1 MCFLRFLTVLRMQ
14 SRQWKA
20 IEFEELVD
28 MKVIILSYTGNVGKT
43 TVVAHVLSPRM
54 GDASIIAVGKIDE
67 RVAELGVSVEVFNE
81 REYSKAFSELLMTDN
96 VIVDVGASNIE
107 EFLNG
112 MARFN
117 GIHIKCDCFIIP
129 VTSGTKEQ
137 RETMSMI
144 GTLET
149 LGVPPNKIRLLF
161 NRVEHSVEDEF
172 QILLEYVA
180 KSNNA
185 TVNTQAAI
193 YENELF
199 DLLAIKKLSIDK
211 LLNDSKDYKA
221 LLREDKDADQKQ
233 RAYWADMLGIK
244 ALARGVNR
252 NLNDVYAALF
262 NDES

>member
-1 MCFLRFLTVLRMQ
+1 MKIAVLN
-14 SRQWKA
+14 
-20 IEFEELVD
+20 
-28 MKVIILSYTGNVGKT
+28 YTGTVGKT
-43 TVVAHVLSPRM
+43 TIATHLLSPRM
-54 GDASIIAVGKIDE
+54 GAPIIAVESINETAAGMGIDIE
-67 RVAELGVSVEVFNE
+67 QIKGEKFREIYQRLVATE
-81 REYSKAFSELLMTDN
+81 D

-107 EFLNG
+107 DFLEG
-112 MARFN
+112 MGRFDESHLE
-117 GIHIKCDCFIIP
+117 IDCFIVP
-129 VTSGTKEQ
+129 VTNGTKEQ

-144 GTLET
+144 ATLGT

-161 NRVEHSVEDEF
+161 NRVDHSVEDEF
-172 QILLEYVA
+172 HILLKYVA

-211 LLNDSKDYKA
+211 LMNDPKDYKA
-221 LLREDKDADQKQ
+221 LLRENKDADQKQ
-233 RAYWADMLGIK
+233 RAHWADMFGLK

-252 NLNDVYAALF
+252 NLDDVYAALF